1 MRALSFLLRLRSGSV
16 RCPVRRS
23 GGSGHR
29 GGFKYAAHT
38 PAAVCGWRPEQN
50 LAAVVPESVAVH
62 VYVFVGLCVFGF
74 FCFFCCG
81 TGDVCVFFCVKF

>member
-1 MRALSFLLRLRSGSV
+1 M
-16 RCPVRRS
+16 PVAS
-23 GGSGHR
+23 SHR

-62 VYVFVGLCVFGF
+62 VYVFVGLCVFVF
-74 FCFFCCG
+74 FCFAELMIF
-81 TGDVCVFFCVKF
+81 VCFLLKFDKKC